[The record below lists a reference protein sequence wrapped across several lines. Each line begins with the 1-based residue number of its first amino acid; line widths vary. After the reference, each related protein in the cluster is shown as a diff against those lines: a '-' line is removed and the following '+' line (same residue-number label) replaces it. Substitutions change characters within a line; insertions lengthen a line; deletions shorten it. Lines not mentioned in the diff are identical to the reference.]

1 MDINGNLKMGLREPI
16 KNHVVFSFNSK
27 TELAETL
34 GLIEQF
40 EYHTKFGEA
49 DKELN
54 CEEE

>member
-1 MDINGNLKMGLREPI
+1 MGLREPI

-40 EYHTKFGEA
+40 EYRTKFGEE